1 MPPKASLA
9 HIPSFCVVQL
19 LFPFLENRWYF
30 TERSKPRQFYVAAQT
45 LLSHLLLLLMDYC
58 TSRCIVTAMKLSP
71 KLDQSLCLE
80 VFAED
85 GRDIGTTGVS
95 CLAGVDFARFWCTCS
110 NRPQAGLALYFVLE
124 QSNSG
129 RSNWPAL
136 LQTLPQYACQPLCST
151 QELCVAGRIIIFHC
165 HATAVVGPDRSTHLP
180 GDVIVGLYC
189 CIVVFQKHQA
199 CP

>member
-58 TSRCIVTAMKLSP
+58 TSRCIVTAIKLSP

-110 NRPQAGLALYFVLE
+110 NRPQAGLALLFCPGTKQLWEVKLTSST
-124 QSNSG
+124 SNFASICL
-129 RSNWPAL
+129 STAL
-136 LQTLPQYACQPLCST
+136 FNARAVCS
-151 QELCVAGRIIIFHC
+151 R
-165 HATAVVGPDRSTHLP
+165 
-180 GDVIVGLYC
+180 
-189 CIVVFQKHQA
+189 
-199 CP
+199 

>member
-1 MPPKASLA
+1 
-9 HIPSFCVVQL
+9 
-19 LFPFLENRWYF
+19 
-30 TERSKPRQFYVAAQT
+30 
-45 LLSHLLLLLMDYC
+45 MDYC
-58 TSRCIVTAMKLSP
+58 TSRCVVTAMKLSP

-95 CLAGVDFARFWCTCS
+95 CLAGVDFARFCCTCS
-110 NRPQAGLALYFVLE
+110 NRPQLKQAWLSFLSWNKATLGGQTDQLYFK
-124 QSNSG
+124 
-129 RSNWPAL
+129 
-136 LQTLPQYACQPLCST
+136 LCLNMLVNRFVYRKSCPW
-151 QELCVAGRIIIFHC
+151 LAGRIIIFHRWDC
-165 HATAVVGPDRSTHLP
+165 HATALVGPDRSTHLS